1 MARIGPMGP
10 AELRCLLLGVDL
22 NYTAQATNLA
32 CVLVHKHALPE
43 DCTLNIPIFADAQAR
58 SALL

>member
-1 MARIGPMGP
+1 MGP